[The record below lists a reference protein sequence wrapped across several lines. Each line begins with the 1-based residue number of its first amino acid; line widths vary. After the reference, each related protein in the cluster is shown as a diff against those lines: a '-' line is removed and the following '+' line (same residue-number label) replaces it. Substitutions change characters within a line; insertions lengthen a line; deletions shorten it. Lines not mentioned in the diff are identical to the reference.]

1 MLEKTTRLQD
11 QHISRLQIALEYI
24 DAHLDGE
31 LNLVIVA
38 KAALCSP
45 YYFHRLFK
53 VMTKES
59 LHVYITR
66 RRIEKAAVVLLYQP
80 EVRVSSLAYQ
90 YGFSSNAAFTKAFKK
105 FYRVSPT
112 AFRKQHPNR
121 YAKVNTNESKNG
133 QVAPAF
139 EEYLSNITN
148 LNNWIAMNAQITI
161 KELPEFNLAY
171 MTAIGESNLTT
182 TYEQLLAWAGP
193 KGLLNQPDLRLLT
206 IYHNSYKITA
216 PDKVRM
222 SACLVLNESI
232 TADGAIG
239 LTSIAAGKCI
249 VGRFEIKPEAF
260 EQAWSG
266 LFIWMNEQGHTKADR
281 EPFEIYY
288 NDFRTHPEQKYIV
301 DLCIP
306 IE

>member
-1 MLEKTTRLQD
+1 METIYTLKD
-11 QHISRLQIALEYI
+11 SHISRLQLALEYI
-24 DAHLDGE
+24 DANLDVE
-31 LNLVIVA
+31 LSLAMVA
-38 KAALCSP
+38 RAALCSP

-59 LHVYITR
+59 LYAYITR
-66 RRIEKAAVVLLYQP
+66 RRIEKAAAILLYQP
-80 EVRVSSLAYQ
+80 QVRVSSLAYQ

-105 FYRVSPT
+105 FYGVSPSE
-112 AFRKQHPNR
+112 FRKQHPNR
-121 YAKVNTNESKNG
+121 YAKVNTSESKNG
-133 QVAPAF
+133 QVNPLF

-161 KELPEFNLAY
+161 KELPQLNVAY
-171 MTAIGESNLTT
+171 MTAIGETNLTT
-182 TYEQLLAWAGP
+182 TYDQLLAWAGS
-193 KGLLNQPDLRLLT
+193 KGLLHQPDLRLLT

-222 SACLVLNESI
+222 SACLVLQEPI
-232 TADGAIG
+232 KADGAIG
-239 LTSIAAGKCI
+239 LTAITEGKCI
-249 VGRFEIKPEAF
+249 VGRFEINPEAF
-260 EQAWSG
+260 EKAWSG

-281 EPFEIYY
+281 DPFEIYY
-288 NDFRTHPEQKYIV
+288 NDFRTHPEQKCIV